1 MKTYTRE
8 EVFQNGNQWLSRQL
22 ILKNRELED
31 YKEKHQPI
39 RQRIKEYLK
48 AVI

>member
-22 ILKNRELED
+22 VLKNRELED
-31 YKEKHQPI
+31 YKENHKPI
-39 RQRIKEYLK
+39 MQRLKEYLR